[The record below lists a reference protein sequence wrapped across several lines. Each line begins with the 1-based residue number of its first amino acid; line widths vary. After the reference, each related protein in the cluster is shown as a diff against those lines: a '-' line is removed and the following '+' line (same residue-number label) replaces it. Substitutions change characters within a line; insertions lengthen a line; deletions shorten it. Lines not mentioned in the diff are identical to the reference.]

1 MKTEQ
6 RLKELGIE
14 LTKPT
19 SPMANYVNAVRTG
32 NLLYLAGKGPG
43 LPGHPLPVGK
53 VGRDF
58 TKEQGYE
65 YARQTG
71 LSLIA
76 VMKAELGDLD
86 RVKRIVKLL
95 GMVNATPEFGE
106 QPEADQ
112 LRVLVR
118 LLHRHVLADLASD
131 GAAVRF
137 ARALAGQIDRVAVA
151 LERHVVGDRRR
162 HGGQLETQLGEFV
175 FGAHAAFSSL
185 RNLDDSCGCHQRPAM
200 TTPSDTIRLSPVICS
215 PVAST

>member
-1 MKTEQ
+1 MKTER

-14 LTKPT
+14 LAKPT

-71 LSLIA
+71 LGLIA

-86 RVKRIVKLL
+86 RVRRIVKLL
-95 GMVNATPEFGE
+95 GMVNCTPEFGE
-106 QPEADQ
+106 QPEVINGCSD
-112 LRVLVR
+112 LFVSVFGDRG
-118 LLHRHVLADLASD
+118 RHARS
-131 GAAVRF
+131 AVGMGSLPRGIPVEIEVIVEVNAGP
-137 ARALAGQIDRVAVA
+137 ARAS
-151 LERHVVGDRRR
+151 
-162 HGGQLETQLGEFV
+162 
-175 FGAHAAFSSL
+175 AA
-185 RNLDDSCGCHQRPAM
+185 A
-200 TTPSDTIRLSPVICS
+200 
-215 PVAST
+215 ASRKSAQKAKRKSAKRKSR